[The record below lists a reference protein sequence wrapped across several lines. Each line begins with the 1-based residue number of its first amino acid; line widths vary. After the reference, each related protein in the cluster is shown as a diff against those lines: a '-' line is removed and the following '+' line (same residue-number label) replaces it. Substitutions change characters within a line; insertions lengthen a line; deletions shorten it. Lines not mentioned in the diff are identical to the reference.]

1 MTYNSWGTLPAMFFD
16 WAARLGQKPFLWA
29 KREGRYRPTT
39 WAAVAHDVR
48 RLACGLLSLG
58 IGPGD
63 RVGLVAENRPEWV
76 IADLAIMSA
85 GAVTVPG
92 YVSHTVEDHRHILA
106 HSGACAVIVSKA
118 PSSTSVLAAAGAVE
132 SVRTVIEIEPAAGQA
147 GSTGILSWQELLAR
161 GSDDRGDIS
170 QCIAAIEPDD
180 LACLIYTSGAAGV
193 PKGVMTSH
201 RNILANCRGLHGLLK
216 ILGFEDQVFLS
227 FLPLSHSY
235 EHTAGLIFPMSLGAQ
250 IFLADGAE
258 TLAGDML
265 EARPTVVT
273 GVPRLY
279 ETLHRRIRREVERKA
294 PSDD

>member
-1 MTYNSWGTLPAMFFD
+1 MTYNSWSSLPAMFFD
-16 WAARLGQKPFLWA
+16 WAARLGQKPLLWA

-92 YVSHTVEDHRHILA
+92 YVSHTVEDHRHILG

-118 PSSTSVLAAAGAVE
+118 PSSTSVLAAAGAVG
-132 SVRTVIEIEPAAGQA
+132 SVRTVIEIEPAAGRA
-147 GSTGILSWQELLAR
+147 GSIGILSWQELLAR

-180 LACLIYTSGAAGV
+180 LACLIHTSGAAGV

-201 RNILANCRGLHGLLK
+201 RNILANCHGLRGVLET
-216 ILGFEDQVFLS
+216 LGLEDEVFLS

-235 EHTAGLIFPMSLGAQ
+235 EHTA
-250 IFLADGAE
+250 D
-258 TLAGDML
+258 
-265 EARPTVVT
+265 
-273 GVPRLY
+273 
-279 ETLHRRIRREVERKA
+279 
-294 PSDD
+294 